1 VIQTKEFRK
10 HYVIF
15 AMILVA
21 FVALGM
27 MANLAIFRI
36 VEKAAHDRQPKFA
49 PESSIGR
56 MVDAM
61 ADAIG
66 KGPRE
71 RNRFEALRKIRE
83 ANGDGFPLEMRL
95 VDASGTS
102 LEVPGLAPPARW
114 NEKNLPARPYELVAL
129 MSSPDSG
136 PPLESAVRLPGP
148 QGQFLYLRRKNPP
161 PPAPT
166 PPFRGWPFPAGPA
179 FLSLATLLASI
190 LMGAAV
196 SLWILFRSLRSKA
209 ELADRVIAEL
219 QAGNLKARF
228 PIDRIDEM
236 SQTMTRFN
244 RMAEEIERLVDQL
257 RESER
262 TRTNLL
268 QELAHDLRTPVASLK
283 SLLETLEAKG
293 STLGKGIHDELT
305 ALAVKEVDYF
315 ERLVEDLLVLA
326 RIGAPQ
332 YRYAKDPFDLR
343 ELVEEEIDSI
353 LSRRAMT
360 EGAKVRIEFA
370 DGEEA
375 LVVGDTHL
383 LRRMIRNAL
392 ENAYDFSRERLV
404 VSLRKRK
411 DGPTELEIQDDGPGF
426 NEEQLKNFGTRRITR
441 QLGSERGGRISIGL
455 GSVIMRTIAEIHRGQ
470 MMAKNTER
478 GAKVVFELPPSA
490 G

>member
-1 VIQTKEFRK
+1 VIQTRVFRK
-10 HYVIF
+10 HYLIF

-36 VEKAAHDRQPKFA
+36 VENAANERQPKFA

-61 ADAIG
+61 ADALG
-66 KGPRE
+66 EEPRE
-71 RNRFEALRKIRE
+71 RTRFEALRKIRE
-83 ANGDGFPLEMRL
+83 ANGDEFPLEMRL
-95 VDASGTS
+95 VDASGRS
-102 LEVPGLAPPARW
+102 LEVPNLAPPERW
-114 NEKNLPARPYELVAL
+114 DEKHLPQRPYELQSL
-129 MSSPDSG
+129 SSSPEPG

-148 QGQFLYLRRKNPP
+148 QGQYLYLRRKNPP
-161 PPAPT
+161 PPRPT

-196 SLWILFRSLRSKA
+196 SLWILLRSFRSKA

-236 SQTMTRFN
+236 GQTMIRFN
-244 RMAEEIERLVDQL
+244 RMADEIERLVDQL

-293 STLGKGIHDELT
+293 PTLEKAIHEELT

-353 LSRRAMT
+353 LSRRAMS
-360 EGAKVRIEFA
+360 EAAKIRIEF
-370 DGEEA
+370 DGGEEM

-392 ENAYDFSRERLV
+392 ENAYDFAKERLRV
-404 VSLRKRK
+404 TLRKRS
-411 DGPTELEIQDDGPGF
+411 DGLTALEIRDDGPGF
-426 NEEQLKNFGTRRITR
+426 TEEQLKNFGTRRITR

-455 GSVIMRTIAEIHRGQ
+455 GSVIMRTIAEMHRGQ
-470 MMAKNTER
+470 MVATNTDI
-478 GAKVVFELPPSA
+478 GAKIVFELPPSA
-490 G
+490 